1 MKKIIFKQVLPHV
14 FSESGDV
21 LDSEV
26 WKKDVTL
33 ERGQV
38 YLIEAASGTGKSSF
52 CSYLYGRSRYKT
64 VVRFPVDRPSTMFVE
79 PSFSGTSTFP

>member
-1 MKKIIFKQVLPHV
+1 MERIILKQVLPHV

-21 LDSEV
+21 LDSDV

-52 CSYLYGRSRYKT
+52 CSYL
-64 VVRFPVDRPSTMFVE
+64 
-79 PSFSGTSTFP
+79 

>member
-38 YLIEAASGTGKSSF
+38 GHGKVFVLQLFIWLSGRLF
-52 CSYLYGRSRYKT
+52 RADL
-64 VVRFPVDRPSTMFVE
+64 F
-79 PSFSGTSTFP
+79 